1 MSRKYFII
9 IGVAIVSCLLLAFGS
24 SYSSIGSSP
33 LNLKSPDN
41 IKPPA
46 ESQPSLPPGF
56 PKKIWQ
62 SWKDDSDDP
71 TDRTVGFPHQWRVV
85 NPQHRYERITDANGE
100 TFVADRLPLAI
111 ADLFANFTDPIL
123 RADFLRYCV
132 MLVEGGVWAD
142 IDVLPHRPISEWVP
156 RQYLDKANLVVGIE
170 NDHHK
175 RPIWRGSPYSVQL
188 AQYTILAKPH
198 HPAIAKL
205 VDRVKENLEKLFQ
218 SKKPGGTVTFE
229 DVMATTGP
237 FAFTEVLMDYFTN
250 ATGIKHT
257 GDELDSLRE
266 PKLIGDVLVLPK
278 DSFGWLPQ
286 EHYLEEG
293 DPGIL
298 VEHLFIASWRGS
310 HPG

>member
-9 IGVAIVSCLLLAFGS
+9 VTASIVSCLLLVFGS
-24 SYSSIGSSP
+24 SYSPTNLCP
-33 LNLKSPDN
+33 LNLNPLDKVNAPVESEPSP
-41 IKPPA
+41 P
-46 ESQPSLPPGF
+46 EGF
-56 PKKIWQ
+56 PRKIWQ

-100 TFVADRLPLAI
+100 TFVAEHLHPAT
-111 ADLFANFTDPIL
+111 ADLFSNFTDPIL

-132 MLVEGGVWAD
+132 MLIEGGVWAD

-156 RQYLDKANLVVGIE
+156 QQYLDKANLVVGIE

-198 HPAIAKL
+198 HPAITKL

-218 SKKPGGTVTFE
+218 SKKPGGIVTFE

-250 ATGIKHT
+250 ATGVKHT

-266 PKLIGDVLVLPK
+266 PKLIEDVLVFPK

-286 EHYLEEG
+286 EHYLEPG